1 MTQQGSGFHLP
12 RRAVLA
18 GASALCLPAGAVRA
32 ASRIRFV
39 TANNNPYDTL
49 DPHAVLDIGRI
60 AIRLNLYDALLRWV
74 DNPPRLIPWVADKW
88 TISPDALHYTFT
100 LRPGLK
106 FHDGTPLTADDVVFS
121 IERILAMKKGAYSL
135 FGVVIAPGSTKA
147 VDPGTVR
154 FTLNKPYAV
163 FMAVLPE
170 LWIVNSKL
178 IRRHEKSGDWAAEWL
193 ARNEAGSG
201 SYRLRRFDPAIGFQ
215 AGRIPDHFMGW
226 HDGAVDDAEFRVV
239 IETASRVLGVEKGE
253 FDTTDGYL
261 PIDQIKRLRRSGRVN
276 IIEQD
281 SIRTFYF
288 IINHAKPPLDDVN
301 LRRAI
306 CYAFDYDGFINN
318 ILAGS
323 VARNAG
329 IIPNPMW
336 GAPRDLKGYTYDLGK
351 AKQHLAKV
359 KGPMRPLQINAM
371 AGYPQSEQG
380 ALLLQAGLTKLGLDV
395 KIITEPYTT
404 IAPKL
409 DDPNRPDDFVPLWRS
424 AYYADPDNW
433 TGFLFNSRNF
443 GAGNASFY
451 KNPRVDELT
460 DKALVLTGQE
470 QRRPLYEEV
479 SRILVD
485 QAVGLFVYNTRY
497 YGPFTKNVK
506 SIRYCPIGDAQDM
519 RWVVMA

>member
-1 MTQQGSGFHLP
+1 MNQQGSGLRLP
-12 RRAVLA
+12 RRAILV
-18 GASALCLPAGAVRA
+18 GASALSLAPRAPRA
-32 ASRIRFV
+32 ATPTRFV

-49 DPHAVLDIGRI
+49 DPHVVLDIGRI
-60 AIRLNLYDALLRWV
+60 AVRLNLYDAPLRWV
-74 DNPPRLIPWVADKW
+74 DNPPRLIPWLATKW
-88 TISPDALHYTFT
+88 TVSPDALSYTFS
-100 LRPGLK
+100 LRPGVK
-106 FHDGTPLTADDVVFS
+106 FHDGTPLTAEDVVFS
-121 IERILAMKKGAYSL
+121 IERILALKKGAYSL
-135 FGVVIAPGSTKA
+135 FGAVVAPGSTKA
-147 VDPGTVR
+147 LDAGTVR
-154 FTLNKPYAV
+154 FTLKKPYAV

-170 LWIVNSKL
+170 LWIVNSRL
-178 IRRHEKSGDWAAEWL
+178 IKQHEKSGDWAAEWL
-193 ARNEAGSG
+193 AGNEAGSG
-201 SYRLRRFDPAIGFQ
+201 SYRLGRFDPAVGFQ
-215 AGRIPDHFMGW
+215 AKRVADHFMGW

-239 IETASRVLGVEKGE
+239 METASRVLGVEKGE
-253 FDTTDGYL
+253 FNTTDGYL
-261 PIDQIKRLRRSGRVN
+261 PIDQIKRLRQSGRIN
-276 IIEQD
+276 IIEQP

-306 CYAFDYDGFINN
+306 CCAFDYDGFINH

-323 VARNAG
+323 VTRNAG

-336 GAPRDLKGYTYDLGK
+336 GAPHDMKGYTYDLDQ

-359 KGPMRPLQINAM
+359 KAPVRPLQINAM

-380 ALLLQAGLTKLGLDV
+380 ALLLQAGLRKLGLDV
-395 KIITEPYTT
+395 KIVTEPYTT

-409 DDPNRPDDFVPLWRS
+409 DDANRSADFVPLWRS

-443 GAGNASFY
+443 AAGNASFY
-451 KNPRVDELT
+451 KNPRIDELT
-460 DKALVLTGQE
+460 DKALVLTEQE

-485 QAVGLFVYNTRY
+485 QAVGLFVYNTEY

-506 SIRYCPIGDAQDM
+506 SIRYCPIGDSQDM
-519 RWVVMA
+519 RWVTMA